1 MAPTLANPIVGAVLG
16 FDVGA
21 RRIGVAVGNTF
32 STSARDLAVVAMHD
46 GRPDWPALDALVRQW
61 TPSALIVG
69 DPRLLDDE
77 QAVPPSRQ
85 RARRFAEAA
94 QARFGVPT
102 WLVDERSSS
111 VEAARRFA
119 DERAAGTRRRRQAE
133 QIDALAAVVILERW
147 LQATDDAQPAT
158 GQ

>member
-1 MAPTLANPIVGAVLG
+1 MTPTPVNAVTGAVLG

-21 RRIGVAVGNTF
+21 RRIGVAVGNTL
-32 STSARDLAVVAMHD
+32 STSARDLAVVAMRD
-46 GRPDWPALDALVRQW
+46 EQPDWPALDALVREW
-61 TPSALIVG
+61 SPSALIVG

-77 QAVPPSRQ
+77 QAMPPSRQ
-85 RARRFAEAA
+85 RARRFAKAA

-119 DERAAGTRRRRQAE
+119 ADRAAGARRRQQAE
-133 QIDALAAVVILERW
+133 QLDALAAVIILERW
-147 LQATDDAQPAT
+147 LQAPDDAQPWT